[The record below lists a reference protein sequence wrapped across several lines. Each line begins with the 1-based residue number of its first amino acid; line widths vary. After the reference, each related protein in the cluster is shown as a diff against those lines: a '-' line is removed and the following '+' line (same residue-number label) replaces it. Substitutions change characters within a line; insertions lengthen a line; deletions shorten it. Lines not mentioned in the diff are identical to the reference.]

1 VQTIPAETLDLQN
14 VANVLNAYAKLGI
27 RDEPLLA
34 HMCASIAALDLGP
47 DSAVD
52 RRAQEPQ
59 AVANMLHALAVLNF
73 PDPKALGILAARAV
87 LHDPADAQPQV
98 PRPAPRPPPRP
109 PPPPAR
115 GKATDGRAGRQ
126 GVANICWAAAV
137 LQLRDPALLGL
148 CSHNHPRAPRPA
160 RRARAR
166 IQDGAPPRGALTC
179 RALT

>member
-1 VQTIPAETLDLQN
+1 MQTIPAETLDLQN

-109 PPPPAR
+109 PPPPRRAAR
-115 GKATDGRAGRQ
+115 RLTVGRGGRAWPTSAGRRPSCSSATPPSS
-126 GVANICWAAAV
+126 VFV
-137 LQLRDPALLGL
+137 RTTTPA
-148 CSHNHPRAPRPA
+148 PRAPRDAPA
-160 RRARAR
+160 RASRTARRPAGR
-166 IQDGAPPRGALTC
+166 
-179 RALT
+179 